1 MSNCHKRHLTDFFET
16 FRNYKTL
23 LVTFRANV
31 LNDDEC
37 HPGHLGDQKSGPL
50 IISMVVPLVGFFD
63 PSNHSLCAQMKMIAA
78 IITEQ
83 RGNGKSATTQE

>member
-1 MSNCHKRHLTDFFET
+1 MSSNGIFGIFWKL
-16 FRNYKTL
+16 KTL

-83 RGNGKSATTQE
+83 SNGKSATTQE